1 MNVYAPFFPP
11 SHTHTH
17 THTAQEA
24 LEHGDIESAAALR
37 ALAAQEF
44 SLGGQD
50 RTSDIQGLFF
60 LFFFVLA
67 MKKTRATYN

>member
-1 MNVYAPFFPP
+1 MLLSSLP
-11 SHTHTH
+11 HTRTH

-60 LFFFVLA
+60 FFVLA